1 MAYRETIP
9 TCGPRASV
17 RRVAFILPD
26 AFSMLAFTAAMDAL
40 RTANLVNPFR
50 RYEITTVSLHS
61 GGVISDLGIPLT
73 TDISIHALDPA
84 QDVIM
89 VVGGFRVK
97 LKPDPVLR
105 KKLAKAPARTLLGGL
120 WNGCY
125 FLAEAGL
132 MTGFRCAFHP
142 EGRAVMAEAFP
153 ELEVAT
159 NAYVIDRQRISCAG
173 ASSALRMML
182 ETMRHLGDDSIE
194 AVEAILCCDEPDAV
208 PGESTPSRDRDPTL
222 PQALTRALELMWLNV
237 EEPLCIDELA
247 VRTGISRRQLE
258 RRFIRFTGASP
269 TRYYLELRLTRAR
282 QLVLQSNRSLTEVA
296 IATGFKSYPHFHRR
310 FRECFGAAPM
320 DYRTT
325 FESKRNASALG

>member
-1 MAYRETIP
+1 MAYLEATP
-9 TCGPRASV
+9 ASGPRV
-17 RRVAFILPD
+17 GIRRVAFVLPE

-40 RTANLVNPFR
+40 RTANLVNPIR
-50 RYEITTVSLHS
+50 RYEIVTVSLRES
-61 GGVISDLGIPLT
+61 MVISDLGIPVA
-73 TDISIHALDPA
+73 TDVSIQALDPD
-84 QDVIM
+84 QDVIV

-97 LKPDPVLR
+97 LRPEPALR
-105 KKLAKAPARTLLGGL
+105 RKLAKASARTVLGGL

-142 EGRAVMAEAFP
+142 DGRAVMADSFP
-153 ELEVAT
+153 HLEIVAS
-159 NAYVIDRQRISCAG
+159 AYVIDRQRISCAG

-182 ETMRHLGDDSIE
+182 ETMRHIGDEGVE
-194 AVEAILCCDEPDAV
+194 AVEEILCCDDLDAV
-208 PGESTPSRDRDPTL
+208 PAGSSIAVDRDPTL
-222 PQALTRALELMWLNV
+222 PQALKTALELMWLNV

-247 VRTGISRRQLE
+247 ACTGISRRQLE
-258 RRFIRFTGASP
+258 RRFVRFTGASP

-320 DYRTT
+320 DYRAT
-325 FESKRNASALG
+325 FENRRNAYALS